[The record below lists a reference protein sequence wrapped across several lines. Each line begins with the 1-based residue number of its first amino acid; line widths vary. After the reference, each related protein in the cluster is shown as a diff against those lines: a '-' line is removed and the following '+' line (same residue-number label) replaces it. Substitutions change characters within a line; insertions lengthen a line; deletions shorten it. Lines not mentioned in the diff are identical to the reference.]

1 MTTSPRRVT
10 WSGDMPA
17 DADDARGRILD
28 AAVRCV
34 SRVGVERTSTALI
47 AREAGVSR
55 PTLYAY
61 FANREEIVEQA
72 AEQAILAIMHQ
83 LQEHCRGF
91 ESAADRA
98 VEALMFAVEH
108 IRTEPAMAVYY
119 EPANLRLGPL
129 GTDEI
134 YFAARAL
141 EPVFEIAPE
150 VHGADAIE
158 LFARQMISMLT
169 RGPLEPRTSVEDR
182 EYLHRWFPRALGVA

>member
-1 MTTSPRRVT
+1 MSTPRRVT
-10 WSGDMPA
+10 WSGDVPA
-17 DADDARGRILD
+17 DADDARERILE

-72 AEQAILAIMHQ
+72 AEQAILVIMDRIQ
-83 LQEHCRGF
+83 KHCRNF

-134 YFAARAL
+134 YFATRAL
-141 EPVFEIAPE
+141 EPVFEIAPD
-150 VHGADAIE
+150 VRGADATE
-158 LFARQMISMLT
+158 LFARQMTSMLT
-169 RGPLEPRTSVEDR
+169 RGPVVPRTPAEDR